1 LLARLNSRFASGM
14 RSNLDDAILASAP
27 PAAEAEW
34 TRLDDLPFDFERRRA
49 SVLARRGAD
58 VQMITKGAPEA
69 VLALCTQVE
78 AADGSVSALGDAER
92 AKVMA
97 QIEDNGAQGL
107 RLLGVARRPMPAD
120 CAHLAPG
127 DEAGLAFVGCAAFID
142 PPKASATQ
150 AVSRLTHLGVRVKV
164 ISGDAGPVVQHL
176 VSTLNLATRGMMS
189 GDEIAKLTDAALAVR
204 SEHTDLFV
212 RVTPDQKSRIVR
224 ALRTRGHTVGF
235 IGDGINDAP
244 AIHGADVGLSV
255 AGAAEVAR
263 EAADIILL
271 ENDLAVLSDGVVEGR
286 RTYANVMKYVRMGTS
301 SNFGNMLSMAIASLM
316 LPFLPLAPLQI
327 LLNNLIYD
335 FSEIGIPFDTAD
347 DDMLAR
353 PQVWDMRA
361 VLRFT
366 LIMGPLSSLFDLATF
381 YLLYAV
387 FHADPAMF
395 RTAWFVESIA
405 TQVLVIFIIRTSK
418 PIWASRPH
426 WVPTATALGALA
438 LALGLALSPLGRF
451 AGFTSVTPNILAAIA
466 VVTLVYLI
474 AAEALK
480 RVAMKPI
487 RARRRRAAQ

>member
-1 LLARLNSRFASGM
+1 
-14 RSNLDDAILASAP
+14 
-27 PAAEAEW
+27 
-34 TRLDDLPFDFERRRA
+34 
-49 SVLARRGAD
+49 
-58 VQMITKGAPEA
+58 MISKGAPES

-78 AADGSVSALGDAER
+78 SADGGVGPMTEAER

-97 QIEDNGAQGL
+97 LIEDNGAQGL

-120 CAHLAPG
+120 CTKLGPG
-127 DEAGLAFVGCAAFID
+127 DEAGLIFVGCAAFID

-150 AVSRLTHLGVRVKV
+150 AVARLTHLGVRVKV

-204 SEHTDLFV
+204 VERTDLFV
-212 RVTPDQKSRIVR
+212 RVSPDQKNRIVR
-224 ALRTRGHTVGF
+224 ALRMRGHTVGF

-271 ENDLAVLSDGVVEGR
+271 ENDLAVLADGVVEGR

-327 LLNNLIYD
+327 LLNNLLYD

-347 DDMLAR
+347 EDMLAR

-366 LIMGPLSSLFDLATF
+366 LIMGPLSSIFDLATF

-418 PIWASRPH
+418 PIWSSRPH
-426 WVPTATALGALA
+426 WVPTVTALGALA
-438 LALGLALSPLGRF
+438 LALGLALSPLGQF
-451 AGFTSVTPNILAAIA
+451 AGFTSVSPHILAAIA
-466 VVTLVYLI
+466 IVTLAYLV

-480 RVAMKPI
+480 RIAMKPL
-487 RARRRRAAQ
+487 RVRRRRIAQ